1 MTLSQKLER
10 LSRTFAR
17 LSAQTDGY
25 TGNEA
30 AFLDNLA
37 DSTMYTLSLFFGQA
51 ADDMD
56 RKQILDCLVGRL
68 VNNNEIERF
77 LMGIDGITT
86 RDVQEEIIKR
96 GLEWWGKFEPPQA

>member
-17 LSAQTDGY
+17 LSAQTDSY
-25 TGNEA
+25 TGNEI

-37 DSTMYTLSLFFGQA
+37 DSTMYNLALFYGRA

-56 RKQILDCLVGRL
+56 RQEILDCLVGRL

-86 RDVQEEIIKR
+86 KDVQEEIAKR
-96 GLEWWGKFEPPQA
+96 GLEWWSKFEPPQA